1 MPPLPEKQ
9 HRPLQREVP
18 WDAVARDTAPPNNPP
33 ASTRFRAP
41 EHDAKAFHHISNERP
56 LPFSL
61 RVESRDSG
69 GGRRAGSAVREAGG
83 SGFPPAAPLLSAR
96 SRFFPAAFQGP
107 GGLGLVINASAISK
121 FQSPG
126 AFECIGPYGDGGGG
140 AGRACG
146 LSGPAP
152 QHLCT
157 GPAQRCT
164 LELPLLALAVPG
176 GPRPGLLMSR

>member
-1 MPPLPEKQ
+1 MQVTTDFGTEDIESVPPLPEKQ

-18 WDAVARDTAPPNNPP
+18 WDAVARDTALPNNPP

-83 SGFPPAAPLLSAR
+83 SGFPPAAPLLLCS
-96 SRFFPAAFQGP
+96 
-107 GGLGLVINASAISK
+107 LL
-121 FQSPG
+121 
-126 AFECIGPYGDGGGG
+126 G
-140 AGRACG
+140 AG
-146 LSGPAP
+146 SF
-152 QHLCT
+152 
-157 GPAQRCT
+157 
-164 LELPLLALAVPG
+164 PLLFKGRAD
-176 GPRPGLLMSR
+176 SDS